1 MKNSYKIL
9 LLSILFSA
17 STLSSCGDEFLDE
30 TPSTEINAAEALL
43 TENDV
48 LSALRGAYGGL
59 ASTDLY
65 GLNLP
70 VLGDMLADNLY
81 VATSNSGYFNTL
93 SGYNFLNNSAEI
105 TEIWTGAYDVIN
117 RTNSII
123 NSTPTVVNQEVVDQY
138 KGEAYALR
146 ALIYFELVRHFAR
159 PYNETA
165 DASHLGVP
173 IVVTPY
179 EYNAQPKRNT
189 VAEVYTQIL
198 ADLDKAYTLM
208 TMDPG
213 PVRMSKYAAR
223 ALQAEV
229 NLYKGD
235 NTAALQQAEEVIND
249 SGVELLPYA
258 SVLDYWEE
266 TDATKLQGV
275 ESLFEVSATQ
285 TENNGV
291 NEYAY
296 FFNQG
301 GYGQNLATP
310 SLFAQYSADD
320 IRRQLITVGRR
331 GANDNPAYIVT
342 KYNAISGDAE
352 DKVVIRMSEV
362 YLIAAEAAYRTG
374 NSGLALTYLNTL
386 VNEREPGKVYASTGT
401 QLLSDIISERRKEL
415 AFEGDRFATLN
426 RLKLDITGRRR
437 NPNTLAYS
445 DPKRI
450 LPIPRTEITA
460 NPNIQQ
466 NPNWD

>member
-1 MKNSYKIL
+1 MKNNYKVML
-9 LLSILFSA
+9 LAGLLSA
-17 STLSSCGDEFLDE
+17 GMLSSCGDEFLDE
-30 TPSTEINAAEALL
+30 TPSTGINANEALR
-43 TENDV
+43 TDNDV

-59 ASTDLY
+59 ASTNLY

-70 VLGDMLADNLY
+70 VLGDMLADNMY
-81 VATSNSGYFNTL
+81 VATSNSGYFNSL
-93 SGYNFLNNSAEI
+93 SGYNFLNNSGEV

-117 RTNSII
+117 RTNAII
-123 NSTPTVVNQEVVDQY
+123 NSNPTVTDQEAVDQY

-146 ALIYFELVRHFAR
+146 ALMYFELVRHFAR

-165 DASHLGVP
+165 NASHLGVP
-173 IVVTPY
+173 LVLKEF
-179 EYNAQPKRNT
+179 EYNAQPSRNT
-189 VAEVYTQIL
+189 VAEVYAQIL
-198 ADLDKAYTLM
+198 SDLDKAYTMM
-208 TMDPG
+208 TLDEG
-213 PVRMSKYAAR
+213 TVRLSKYAAR

-235 NTAALQQAEEVIND
+235 YALALQQAEEVINE
-249 SGVELLPYA
+249 SGVELLPYE
-258 SVLDYWEE
+258 SVLSYWAE
-266 TDATKLQGV
+266 TDATKLQGL

-310 SLFAQYSADD
+310 SLFAQYSPDD
-320 IRRQLITVGRR
+320 IRRQLIRVGRR
-331 GANDNPAYIVT
+331 GAGDNPAYIVT
-342 KYNAISGDAE
+342 KYNAIAGDAE

-362 YLIAAEAAYRTG
+362 YLIAAEAANRTG
-374 NSGLALTYLNTL
+374 NDELALTYLNAL
-386 VNEREPGKVYASTGT
+386 VAEREPGKVYASTGT
-401 QLLSDIISERRKEL
+401 QLLNDIITERRKEL

-426 RLKLDITGRRR
+426 RLMADITGRRR
-437 NPNTLAYS
+437 APNDLPYS

-466 NPNWD
+466 NPGWE